1 MTQPCLVP
9 FVTGKASAVIPKPG
23 THAIIPP
30 WNERMIL
37 ILLLLQVTV
46 LVSYCQGPRSN
57 FEIGGAWLNIGG
69 GTMHFFLL
77 TLYNFKNIGGHVPP
91 CAPPPPSPYSSV
103 TDYEGFTI
111 KSTILTILIMNIKTL
126 GERVIFTF
134 GLADSKVHTTVT
146 TALVQAR
153 RVNRFTWPQTQRVQS
168 KAVLSLVKSV
178 CLVSL

>member
-1 MTQPCLVP
+1 
-9 FVTGKASAVIPKPG
+9 
-23 THAIIPP
+23 
-30 WNERMIL
+30 
-37 ILLLLQVTV
+37 
-46 LVSYCQGPRSN
+46 
-57 FEIGGAWLNIGG
+57 
-69 GTMHFFLL
+69 MHFFLL

-91 CAPPPPSPYSSV
+91 LRSPPPSPYSSV

-126 GERVIFTF
+126 GGASYIYVWS
-134 GLADSKVHTTVT
+134 ADSKVHTTVT